1 MKMGGEQ
8 DEQLK
13 SVFIGKLMKYYFKSF
28 LPMEEIDK
36 MADEAKIELAE
47 MRGSQS
53 QDQMNGMQPQG
64 GF

>member
-1 MKMGGEQ
+1 M
-8 DEQLK
+8 
-13 SVFIGKLMKYYFKSF
+13 I
-28 LPMEEIDK
+28 MEEIDK